1 MTNPDRYPAQVFW
14 SDEDEGFIA
23 VAPDLPGCSAFGETQ
38 AEALV
43 QLQDAIAA
51 WIEAARAAGNPVP
64 PPTAPAQESQY
75 SGKVLLRMP
84 KELHAQLARSAE
96 QNESSLN
103 QYIVF
108 LLTWS
113 DTHQT
118 AHSALSK
125 QLHEVRREFVLL
137 QRGLAASTERPVEGV
152 TILQKYCTQSRM
164 LLGFEHGLAGSSA
177 AATDTYIS
185 HAPSGWKVSSW
196 QNRRSTPSHIEN

>member
-1 MTNPDRYPAQVFW
+1 
-14 SDEDEGFIA
+14 
-23 VAPDLPGCSAFGETQ
+23 
-38 AEALV
+38 
-43 QLQDAIAA
+43 
-51 WIEAARAAGNPVP
+51 
-64 PPTAPAQESQY
+64 
-75 SGKVLLRMP
+75 MP

-125 QLHEVRREFVLL
+125 QLHEGRREFVLL

-152 TILQKYCTQSRM
+152 LQPAEV
-164 LLGFEHGLAGSSA
+164 L
-177 AATDTYIS
+177 
-185 HAPSGWKVSSW
+185 HAEPHVA
-196 QNRRSTPSHIEN
+196 RFRARA